1 MDMPKKIRVVS
12 ASREGKADFL
22 ARTALGRSLSLY
34 QSQLPMVELRLFEKN
49 ARGLPAVYNEA
60 IAESMDDPAILLFVH
75 DDIHLCDFYWVER
88 IFFTLQR
95 FDIIG
100 LAGNKRRVPNQP
112 GWAFV
117 DTNLT
122 WDALENLSGVVGHGK
137 GFPPTILSVYGA
149 PFQEV
154 KLLDG
159 LLLACSSNTLRTS
172 GLKFDDQFDFDFYDM
187 DFCRQAE
194 IKNLRMG
201 TCGLSVVH
209 ESAGSFHRGNWSA
222 AYERYLRKWGS

>member
-34 QSQLPMVELRLFEKN
+34 RLPMVVELRLFEKN
-49 ARGLPAVYNEA
+49 TSGLPAVYNKA
-60 IAESMDDPAILLFVH
+60 IAESIADPAILIFAH
-75 DDIHLCDFYWVER
+75 DDIHLCDFYWVDR
-88 IFFTLQR
+88 IVSSLQS
-95 FDIIG
+95 FDIVG

-112 GWAFV
+112 AWAFV
-117 DTNLT
+117 DTRFT
-122 WDALENLSGVVGHGK
+122 WDSRENLSGVVGHGN
-137 GFPPTILSVYGA
+137 GFPPANLSVFGA

-159 LLLACSSNTLRTS
+159 LLLACSSNTFRTS
-172 GLKFDDQFDFDFYDM
+172 GLKFDEQFDFHFYDM

-194 IKNLRMG
+194 IKKLRMG
-201 TCGLSVVH
+201 TLGLSVVH
-209 ESAGSFHRGNWSA
+209 ESGGTFGSESWKA